1 MAPKASDI
9 DPRRPKPFAAES
21 VVHWLARA
29 QMFLTGI
36 FLVLMML
43 HVTADVVM
51 KYLFNAPIVG
61 TLETVSYYYMVS
73 VVFLPLAM
81 IELRQEHVVVDLLF
95 RRFPARLRI
104 AVYLFG
110 VAVALIYFGM
120 LTYQTF
126 IDALKATAEKETVM
140 ANFLFYVWPSRWGLP
155 IGVGSLMLAILLNAA
170 KVIVTGVIPEP
181 EEQHEG
187 I

>member
-1 MAPKASDI
+1 MAGNLDSEFSK
-9 DPRRPKPFAAES
+9 PRAMERA
-21 VVHWLARA
+21 VQWLARA

-36 FLVLMML
+36 FLVLMMV
-43 HVTADVVM
+43 HVTADVAM

-95 RRFPARLRI
+95 RKFPAGLQT
-104 AVYLFG
+104 AVYLLG
-110 VAVALIYFGM
+110 VIVALIYFGM
-120 LTYQTF
+120 MTYQTL
-126 IDALKATAEKETVM
+126 IDALKATSEKETVM

-155 IGVGSLMLAILLNAA
+155 IGIGSLMLAIAVNAV
-170 KVIVTGVIPEP
+170 KVMATGVIPEP
-181 EEQHEG
+181 DDQQEG